1 MFGFLKKRS
10 DKNRQQAQVKKP
22 EVMGLCVGSSFD
34 LDKLSFQLILS
45 ELVISELADTQ
56 LIQAAGQVDLGSS
69 TLLRFYTDDEAWLQV
84 VCEGGVAEENIV
96 DVTLFHYYDTLN
108 VSNSEWDELLSR
120 KIGVPTYVLEG
131 HTYERVWTST
141 SEYHP
146 PVAMQEETFDD
157 SNEAS
162 ETDQFVMLFERE
174 LSDGSYEQL
183 YLSAEE
189 TLNDNNQLERCL
201 VISTGVKISASQI
214 RVNG

>member
-1 MFGFLKKRS
+1 MFNFFKKKPS
-10 DKNRQQAQVKKP
+10 ETLSIKKP

-34 LDKLSFQLILS
+34 LDKLGFQLILK
-45 ELVISELADTQ
+45 ELLISDVADTQ
-56 LIQAAGQVDLGSS
+56 LIQAAGQVDLGSA

-96 DVTLFHYYDTLN
+96 DVTLFHYYDTLH
-108 VSNSEWDELLSR
+108 VSGSQWDDILHH
-120 KIGVPTYVLEG
+120 KIGTPTYELEG
-131 HTYERVWTST
+131 NVYERVWTST

-157 SNEAS
+157 SNDVAK
-162 ETDQFVMLFERE
+162 TDQFVMLFERE
-174 LSDGSYEQL
+174 LSDGSFEQL

-189 TLNDNNQLERCL
+189 SLNDNNQLEQCL
-201 VISTGVKISASQI
+201 VISSGVKLTPTQI